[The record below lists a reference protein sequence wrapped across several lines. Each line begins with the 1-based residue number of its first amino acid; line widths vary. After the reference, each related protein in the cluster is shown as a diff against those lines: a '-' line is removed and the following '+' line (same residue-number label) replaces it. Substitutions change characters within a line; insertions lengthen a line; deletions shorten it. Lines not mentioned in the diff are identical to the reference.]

1 MSQPAAE
8 SRPRLRSLDIAR
20 GAVMVLMAIDHVRV
34 YAGVPAFSPS
44 PPVFFTRWVT
54 HYCAPA
60 FVFLAGTAAF
70 LYGQRVGSRPDL
82 QRWLL
87 SRGAWLVLLELTL
100 VRFFWTFNL
109 GYGRLLLLGILWV
122 IGCCLMA
129 MALLVLLPR
138 TALAVLGAL
147 VVCGHNLSAF
157 LGQARIGAL
166 LEGRLGWLWQ
176 ILYFGGPV
184 EPGRGPTL
192 FVLYSFIPWIG
203 VMALGYAFGAV
214 MLLAPER
221 RRRVCLAVGLGAM
234 GAFVLL
240 RLLNLYGDRPWSA
253 GGPLPAALAF
263 LNTTKYPASLLFLLM
278 TLGPLIA
285 LLPALENAR
294 GRWADW
300 LLTLG
305 RVPFFYYLIHIPIIH
320 VVALLIAL
328 VRTPAA
334 TWWLFQD
341 HPVNPG
347 PVPDGYRWSLLLLYA
362 VTALVVFLTSAAC
375 FWFAAVKARRKES
388 WLAYL

>member
-1 MSQPAAE
+1 MSQPAAAPR
-8 SRPRLRSLDIAR
+8 SRLRSLDIVR
-20 GAVMVLMAIDHVRV
+20 GAVMVLMAVDHVRV
-34 YAGVPAFSPS
+34 YAGVPAGGASAG
-44 PPVFFTRWVT
+44 VFFTRWVT

-70 LYGQRVGSRPDL
+70 LYGQRVGSLSTL

-100 VRFFWTFNL
+100 VRLFWTFNL
-109 GYGRLLLLGILWV
+109 GYGRLLLLGVLWV

-138 TALAVLGAL
+138 KALAVLGAL
-147 VVCGHNLSAF
+147 VVFGHNLSAF
-157 LGQARIGAL
+157 LGPERVGAL

-176 ILYFGGPV
+176 VLYFGGPV
-184 EPGRGPTL
+184 EFGRGPTL

-214 MLLAPER
+214 MRESPAR
-221 RRRVCLAVGLGAM
+221 RRRLCLALGLGAIA
-234 GAFVLL
+234 AFVVL
-240 RLLNLYGDRPWSA
+240 RFLNLYGDRPWSA
-253 GGPLPAALAF
+253 DGPLPAVLAF

-278 TLGPLIA
+278 TLGPVIA

-300 LLTLG
+300 LDTLG
-305 RVPFFYYLIHIPIIH
+305 RVPFFYYLIHIPVIH
-320 VVALLIAL
+320 VIALLIAL

-334 TWWLFQD
+334 TGWLFQD

-362 VTALVVFLTSAAC
+362 VTALAVFLTSAAC
-375 FWFAAVKARRKES
+375 YWFAGVKARRKER